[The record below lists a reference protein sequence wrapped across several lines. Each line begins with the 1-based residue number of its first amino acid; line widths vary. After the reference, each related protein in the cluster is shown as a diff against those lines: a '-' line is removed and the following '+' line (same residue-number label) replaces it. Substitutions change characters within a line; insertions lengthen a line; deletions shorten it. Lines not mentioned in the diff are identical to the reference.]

1 MSAKINKA
9 KLIYISLLIPTSVPM
24 LVYQGGNKLFP
35 PFKINISYRKSC
47 FFHHGVKFCI
57 VSASFWCK
65 TLISSSILMNFR
77 NFMKKWWKIQ
87 LLWKLMYMQ
96 LIYLKR
102 KVKWFR
108 NWFCGKKVWF
118 LWKNNCKNR
127 TFRFLTKKLGRLEI
141 FDGAFLTSFI

>member
-1 MSAKINKA
+1 MAAEWLDSCPFLTGIFNPSNTNVCTDAC
-9 KLIYISLLIPTSVPM
+9 VPR
-24 LVYQGGNKLFP
+24 GEIIIP
-35 PFKINISYRKSC
+35 PFKINMSYRKSC

-57 VSASFWCK
+57 DSASFWCK

-102 KVKWFR
+102 KVKLFR

-118 LWKNNCKNR
+118 LWKNNSKNR
-127 TFRFLTKKLGRLEI
+127 IFWFL
-141 FDGAFLTSFI
+141 A